1 MIRHIGLG
9 GLEQIS
15 DLVAHLF
22 DLLKFREICLAAIEE
37 LAILVQECRYVALQI
52 LDLEVAWRFV
62 AREGLPFLLCYLC
75 FLLLNKR
82 RASWPV
88 GCGILLIGFSV
99 RAPIER

>member
-9 GLEQIS
+9 GLKQIS
-15 DLVAHLF
+15 DLVSHLF
-22 DLLKFREICLAAIEE
+22 DLLKLREIGLAAIEE
-37 LAILVQECRYVALQI
+37 LAIRIQERRHIALQI

-62 AREGLPFLLCYLC
+62 ARGCFPFLLCC
-75 FLLLNKR
+75 PGFFLLNKR

-99 RAPIER
+99 RAPIEW

>member
-15 DLVAHLF
+15 DLVSHLF
-22 DLLKFREICLAAIEE
+22 DLLKFREVCFAAIEE
-37 LAILVQECRYVALQI
+37 LAILVQECRNVALQI
-52 LDLEVAWRFV
+52 LDLEIAWRFV
-62 AREGLPFLLCYLC
+62 ARECFSFLLCCLG

-99 RAPIER
+99 WAPIEW